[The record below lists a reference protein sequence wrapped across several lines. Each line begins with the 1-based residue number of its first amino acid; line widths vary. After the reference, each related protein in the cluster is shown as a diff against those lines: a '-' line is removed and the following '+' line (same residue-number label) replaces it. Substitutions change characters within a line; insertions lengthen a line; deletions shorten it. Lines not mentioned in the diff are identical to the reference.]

1 MKNFLEWYFG
11 VPPAQPGQGTQWSW
25 LYQTPWP
32 SGMPQWSV
40 LLAAAAIVVYV
51 WWIYRRDAAS
61 VSRIARPGM
70 IALRLAVISTVLFVL
85 SEVTLI
91 VDRTGLPFIA
101 VLVDDSASMGLEDR
115 YSDTR
120 DQDAANSFIESIG
133 HQRAS
138 RLGISKGILTS
149 NDGEFLK
156 KLQERHQLR
165 VYRFSET
172 ASPIGNN
179 DAQSTDQPRDLVD
192 AIQNLEPIGNTTRH
206 AAALRKV
213 LNDFRGSLPTAIV
226 VISDGISS
234 VGDSGRLSKA
244 TALAAQKL
252 VPLYTVGVGS
262 VEAMH
267 DLNLYDTLVD
277 EVAFVGDPITFNAK
291 LKAFGF
297 KDKSVELTLREKSS
311 REPLTTKQLKAA
323 DDGQTLPVE
332 ITWIPEE
339 AGDYEFI
346 LEVTPKST
354 EVDRTNNSE
363 IRQVSVREGRIRVLL
378 IDSAPRWEYR
388 ELKVL
393 LERERTVE
401 LHTVLQDADLQY
413 ADQDATAQPL
423 RGRFPVNRDQ
433 LFAYDT
439 VIFGDV
445 NLQYL
450 SPSVLENL
458 SDFVSEAGGGLIMI
472 AGPRFNPVSYSETP
486 FETLLPVELESI
498 TIPPPEEP
506 IVTPF
511 QPQLTLEGQKS
522 TPIFRFDEDEQASL
536 DIWNGLPGFHWLVE
550 TPAIKPG
557 AVVFAEHPT
566 RLGTE
571 RRLPVI
577 TMQRFGAGKVIFHAT
592 DETWSWRRRVG
603 DLYFGRYWIQAIRY
617 LSRSRLLGQSRSA
630 ELKSDRLVYNRGET
644 VTLRVRFFNEEEIPT
659 GDEPVEV
666 VVERRGA
673 DTQTVTLSKVPQ
685 TPNSYEA
692 QMRRLPEG
700 TFHAWIARPDFSES
714 PPSADFRVE
723 APDRELKLRGL
734 DQAELVAAARKTG
747 GRYYSIATASSLPDD
762 VPAGRPVPIQ
772 SEEPI
777 RLWARWEVLV
787 LFTLLLTA
795 EWLLRKRTRLV

>member
-1 MKNFLEWYFG
+1 MKNFLEWYLG

-40 LLAAAAIVVYV
+40 LLAAAAIIVYV

-120 DQDAANSFIESIG
+120 DQDAANSFIKSIG

-138 RLGISKGILTS
+138 RLGISKGILTG

-172 ASPIGNN
+172 ASPIGSIE
-179 DAQSTDQPRDLVD
+179 AQSTDQPRDLVD
-192 AIQNLEPIGNTTRH
+192 AIQNLEPVGNTTRH

-226 VISDGISS
+226 IISDGISS

-297 KDKSVELTLREKSS
+297 NDKSVELTLREKSS

-472 AGPRFNPVSYSETP
+472 AGPRFNPVSYAETP
-486 FETLLPVELESI
+486 LETLLPVELESI

-522 TPIFRFDEDEQASL
+522 TPIFRFDEDEKVSL

-630 ELKSDRLVYNRGET
+630 ELKSDRLVYNRGDT

-659 GDEPVEV
+659 GSEPVEV

-673 DTQTVTLSKVPQ
+673 DTQTVTLSKIPQ
-685 TPNSYEA
+685 APNSYEA

-700 TFHAWIARPDFSES
+700 TYHAWVARPDFSES

-734 DQAELVAAARKTG
+734 DQAELVSAARKTG

>member
-40 LLAAAAIVVYV
+40 LLAAVSLLLYV
-51 WWIYRRDAAS
+51 WWIYRRDASSA
-61 VSRIARPGM
+61 SRINRFGLV
-70 IALRLAVISTVLFVL
+70 ALRLAVIGIVLVVL
-85 SEVTLI
+85 SEITLV

-101 VLVDDSASMGLEDR
+101 VLLDDSSSMGLEDQ
-115 YSDTR
+115 YSSPSDKS
-120 DQDAANSFIESIG
+120 AAKSFASVSG
-133 HQRAS
+133 VGRAS
-138 RLGISKGILTS
+138 RLAIGQGILTG
-149 NDGEFLK
+149 NDGEFLQE
-156 KLQERHQLR
+156 LQKRHQLR

-172 ASPIGNN
+172 ATAIGNV
-179 DAQSTDQPRDLVD
+179 DAQSGNRIEGLIE
-192 AIQNLEPIGNTTRH
+192 AIRNLEPSGSETRP
-206 AAALRKV
+206 ATALRKV
-213 LNDFRGSLPTAIV
+213 LNDFRGTLPTAIV
-226 VISDGISS
+226 ILSDGISS
-234 VGDSGRLSKA
+234 VGDVERLSKA
-244 TALAAQKL
+244 SGMAAQRL
-252 VPLYTVGVGS
+252 VPLYTVGIGS
-262 VEAMH
+262 AEAMH

-277 EVAFVGDPITFNAK
+277 EVAFVGDPITFTAK

-297 KDKSVELTLREKSS
+297 KGKSVELVLREKSS
-311 REPLTTKQLKAA
+311 RSPLASKQVIAA

-339 AGDYEFI
+339 AGDYEFV

-354 EVDRTNNSE
+354 EIDRTNNAE

-378 IDSAPRWEYR
+378 IDSAPRWEFR

-393 LERERTVE
+393 LERERTIE

-413 ADQDATAQPL
+413 ADQDATARPL
-423 RGRFPVNRDQ
+423 RGRFPVSRDQ

-458 SDFVSEAGGGLIMI
+458 SDFVGEAGGGLIMI
-472 AGPRFNPVSYSETP
+472 AGSQFNPVAYDGTSL
-486 FETLLPVELESI
+486 ETLLPIELDGVKV
-498 TIPPPEEP
+498 PPAGEP

-522 TPIFRFDEDEQASL
+522 TPIFRLNEDEKVSRE
-536 DIWNGLPGFHWLVE
+536 IWNGMPGFYWLVE
-550 TPAIKPG
+550 APTIKPG

-566 RLGTE
+566 RLGAE

-577 TMQRFGAGKVIFHAT
+577 LMQRFGAGKVIFHAT

-603 DLYFGRYWIQAIRY
+603 DLYYGRYWVQAIRY
-617 LSRSRLLGQSRSA
+617 LSRSRLLGQSKSA
-630 ELKSDRLVYNRGET
+630 ELKSDRLVYNRGDK
-644 VTLRVRFFNEEEIPT
+644 VTLRVRFFNETEIPT
-659 GDEPVEV
+659 GDDPVEV

-673 DTQTVTLSKVPQ
+673 DTQKVTLSKVPQ
-685 TPNSYEA
+685 APNAFEG
-692 QMRRLPEG
+692 QLRRPAEG
-700 TFHAWIARPDFSES
+700 AYHAWIARPDFSES

-723 APDRELKLRGL
+723 APDRELRIRGL
-734 DQAELVAAARKTG
+734 DKVELSGAARKTG
-747 GRYYSIATASSLPDD
+747 GKYYSLAAASSLPGDI
-762 VPAGRPVPIQ
+762 PRGRPVPIQ

-777 RLWARWEVLV
+777 RLWARWEVLL
-787 LFTLLLTA
+787 LFALLLTA
-795 EWLLRKRTRLV
+795 EWLLRKRLRLV

>member
-40 LLAAAAIVVYV
+40 LLAAVSLLFYV
-51 WWIYRRDAAS
+51 WWIYRRDASSA
-61 VSRIARPGM
+61 SRINRFGLV
-70 IALRLAVISTVLFVL
+70 ALRLAVVGIVLVVL
-85 SEVTLI
+85 SEITLV

-101 VLVDDSASMGLEDR
+101 ILLDDSASMGLEDQ
-115 YSDTR
+115 YS
-120 DQDAANSFIESIG
+120 NSGDKSAVKSFVKAG
-133 HQRAS
+133 GAGRTS
-138 RLGISKGILTS
+138 RLAIGQGILTG
-149 NDGEFLK
+149 NDGEFIRE
-156 KLQERHQLR
+156 LQQRHQLR

-172 ASPIGNN
+172 ASPIGSV
-179 DAQSTDQPRDLVD
+179 DAQSDNRIEGLIE
-192 AIQNLEPIGNTTRH
+192 AIRNLEPSGSETRP
-206 AAALRKV
+206 ATALRKV

-226 VISDGISS
+226 LLSDGISS
-234 VGDSGRLSKA
+234 GGDVERLSKA
-244 TALAAQKL
+244 SGLAARRL
-252 VPLYTVGVGS
+252 VPLYTVGIGS
-262 VEAMH
+262 AEAMH

-277 EVAFVGDPITFNAK
+277 EVAFVGDPITFTAK

-297 KDKSVELTLREKSS
+297 KGKSVELVLREKSS
-311 REPLTTKQLKAA
+311 RATLASKQVTAA

-354 EVDRTNNSE
+354 EIDRTNNSE
-363 IRQVSVREGRIRVLL
+363 TRQVSVREGRIRVLL
-378 IDSAPRWEYR
+378 IDSAPRWEFR

-393 LERERTVE
+393 LERERTIE

-423 RGRFPVNRDQ
+423 RGRFPVSRDQ
-433 LFAYDT
+433 LFSYDT

-458 SDFVSEAGGGLIMI
+458 SDFVGEAGGGLIMI
-472 AGPRFNPVSYSETP
+472 AGSQFNPVAYDGTP
-486 FETLLPVELESI
+486 LETLLPIDLEGVKVPS
-498 TIPPPEEP
+498 PDEP
-506 IVTPF
+506 IVTAF

-522 TPIFRFDEDEQASL
+522 TPIFRFDEDEKNSREVW
-536 DIWNGLPGFHWLVE
+536 DGLPGFYWLVE
-550 TPAIKPG
+550 APTIKPG

-577 TMQRFGAGKVIFHAT
+577 LMQRFGAGKVIFHAT
-592 DETWSWRRRVG
+592 DETWLWRRRVG
-603 DLYFGRYWIQAIRY
+603 DLYYGRYWVQAIRY
-617 LSRSRLLGQSRSA
+617 LSRSRLLGQSKSA
-630 ELKSDRLVYNRGET
+630 ELKSDRLVYNRGDK
-644 VTLRVRFFNEEEIPT
+644 VTLRVRFFNEKEIPT
-659 GDEPVEV
+659 GDDPVEV

-673 DTQTVTLSKVPQ
+673 DTQKVVLSKVPQ
-685 TPNSYEA
+685 APNAFEC
-692 QMRRLPEG
+692 QLRRPAEG
-700 TFHAWIARPDFSES
+700 TYHAWVARPDFSES

-723 APDRELKLRGL
+723 APDRELRIRGL
-734 DQAELVAAARKTG
+734 DKVELSGAARKTG
-747 GRYYSIATASSLPDD
+747 GKFYSLAAASSLPGDI
-762 VPAGRPVPIQ
+762 PRGRPIPIQ

-777 RLWARWEVLV
+777 RLWARWEVLL
-787 LFTLLLTA
+787 LFALLLTA
-795 EWLLRKRTRLV
+795 EWLLRKRLRLV

>member
-156 KLQERHQLR
+156 QLQERHQLR

-192 AIQNLEPIGNTTRH
+192 AIQNLEPVGNTTRH

>member
-1 MKNFLEWYFG
+1 MKNFLEWYLG

-32 SGMPQWSV
+32 STMPQWSV
-40 LLAAAAIVVYV
+40 VLVALAGLLYV
-51 WWIYRRDAAS
+51 GWIYGRDTQS
-61 VSRIARPGM
+61 TPRISRFGLVT
-70 IALRLAVISTVLFVL
+70 LRLAVIGIVLLIL

-101 VLVDDSASMGLEDR
+101 VLIDDSASMGLEDQ
-115 YSDTR
+115 YSSSR
-120 DQDAANSFIESIG
+120 DQAAAISFLKTSG
-133 HQRAS
+133 SARRS
-138 RLGISKGILTS
+138 RLAIGQGILTG

-156 KLQERHQLR
+156 ELQQRHQLR

-172 ASPIGNN
+172 AIPVGGVDPESGNQI
-179 DAQSTDQPRDLVD
+179 DRLVTL
-192 AIQNLEPIGNTTRH
+192 IRNLEATGDETRP
-206 AAALRKV
+206 AAAIRKV

-226 VISDGISS
+226 IVSDGISS
-234 VGDSGRLSKA
+234 VGDSGRLSKVA
-244 TALAAQKL
+244 GLAAQRL
-252 VPLYTVGVGS
+252 VPLYTVGIGS
-262 VEAMH
+262 AEAMH
-267 DLNLYDTLVD
+267 DLNLYDTLVE
-277 EVAFVGDPITFNAK
+277 EVAFVGDPITFTSK

-297 KDKSVELTLREKSS
+297 KGKNVELVLREKSS
-311 REPLTTKQLKAA
+311 RALLTSKRLTAA

-354 EVDRTNNSE
+354 EVDCTNNSE

-393 LERERTVE
+393 LERERTIE

-423 RGRFPVNRDQ
+423 RGRFPVSRDQ

-450 SPSVLENL
+450 SPSILENL
-458 SDFVSEAGGGLIMI
+458 RDFVSEAGGGLVMI
-472 AGPRFNPVSYSETP
+472 AGSQFNPLTYGGTP
-486 FETLLPVELESI
+486 LETLLPVDLKDVI
-498 TIPPPEEP
+498 VPPLEEP

-522 TPIFRFDEDEQASL
+522 TPVFRFDEDETNSL
-536 DIWNGLPGFHWLVE
+536 AIWKQLPGFHWMVAAPTL
-550 TPAIKPG
+550 KPG

-566 RLGTE
+566 RMGTD

-577 TMQRFGAGKVIFHAT
+577 AMQRFGSGKVIFHAT

-603 DLYFGRYWIQAIRY
+603 DLYYGRYWVQAIRY
-617 LSRSRLLGQSRSA
+617 LSRSRLLGQSKSA

-644 VTLRVRFFNEEEIPT
+644 VTLRVRFFNEEEIPP
-659 GDEPVEV
+659 GDDPVEV

-673 DTQTVTLSKVPQ
+673 DTQTISLTKVPQ
-685 TPNSYEA
+685 APNAFEG
-692 QMRRLPEG
+692 QFRRPVEG
-700 TFHAWIARPDFSES
+700 TYHAWVARPDFRES

-723 APDRELKLRGL
+723 APDRELRIRSL
-734 DQAELVAAARKTG
+734 DNEELASAARTTG
-747 GRYYSIATASSLPDD
+747 GKYYQVADANSLPND
-762 VPAGRPVPIQ
+762 VPRGRPVPIQ

-777 RLWARWEVLV
+777 RLWARWEVLF
-787 LFTLLLTA
+787 LFTLLLTC
-795 EWLLRKRTRLV
+795 EWLLRKRLRLV